1 VDILL
6 VEDDINFSRALGDVL
21 SHRGFKVSCCAD
33 GIEGLMLASRH
44 AFDAVLL
51 DLTLPGLDGLE
62 VLQRLRSVRATTPVI
77 IVTARGSADDEARAF
92 EMHADDFI
100 AKPFDV
106 VELEARLRALVR
118 LRRGDGELRCGTLR
132 LDRRAAAI
140 FDGDRRLELSAPE
153 KAILET
159 LMDRRGKAASK
170 QVLCDAVLAADP
182 AMSIDAVEPLVDRVR
197 ERIAGT
203 ATVLM
208 TLRGVGYLLLDES
221 MPTRDD

>member
-6 VEDDINFSRALGDVL
+6 VEDDINLSRALGDVL

-33 GIEGLMLASRH
+33 GIEAVALARRH

-51 DLTLPGLDGLE
+51 DLTLPGVDGLE
-62 VLQRLRSVRATTPVI
+62 VLQRLRSEGATTPVI

-92 EMHADDFI
+92 DMHADDFI

-106 VELEARLRALVR
+106 IELEARLRALVGG
-118 LRRGDGELRCGTLR
+118 RRGGDELRCGTLR
-132 LDRRAAAI
+132 LDGRAGRI
-140 FDGDRRLELSAPE
+140 FDGVRPLELSSPE
-153 KAILET
+153 RAILET
-159 LMDRRGKAASK
+159 LLNRRGQAASK
-170 QVLCDAVLAADP
+170 EMLRQAVLAAEATAP
-182 AMSIDAVEPLVDRVR
+182 IDAVEQLVDRVR

-221 MPTRDD
+221 VPAKDD